1 MPIFDNVAKKNA
13 PRSYTKEEVTEIFAF
28 LETLRDADN
37 PYDKIVYQEYTT
49 QIKNSYCHFD
59 ITSDYENKIEDLEC
73 KISMQDDA
81 IQELKDFIID
91 NSEEAYTESEA
102 ENLFNELRY

>member
-13 PRSYTKEEVTEIFAF
+13 PRSYTKEEVTDIFSY

-73 KISMQDDA
+73 KISMQNDA
-81 IQELKDFIID
+81 IQELKDFITN